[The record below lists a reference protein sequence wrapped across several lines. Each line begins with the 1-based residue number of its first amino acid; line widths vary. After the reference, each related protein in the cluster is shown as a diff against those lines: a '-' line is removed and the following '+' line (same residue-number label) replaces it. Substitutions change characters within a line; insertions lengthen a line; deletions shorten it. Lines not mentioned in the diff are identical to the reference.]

1 MGVEVVAFISVW
13 LRLYIRWTTLGGFE
27 SDDWAILAAVVSQ
40 SDVISRL
47 ELTPLQILYIP
58 FWAIG
63 RYGKPCP
70 CSRHTQQLIIVQ
82 SASWPLGVTS
92 GPSRPTI

>member
-40 SDVISRL
+40 SDVIPSL
-47 ELTPLQILYIP
+47 KLTSLPDSLHPLL
-58 FWAIG
+58 G
-63 RYGKPCP
+63 
-70 CSRHTQQLIIVQ
+70 H
-82 SASWPLGVTS
+82 WP
-92 GPSRPTI
+92 IW